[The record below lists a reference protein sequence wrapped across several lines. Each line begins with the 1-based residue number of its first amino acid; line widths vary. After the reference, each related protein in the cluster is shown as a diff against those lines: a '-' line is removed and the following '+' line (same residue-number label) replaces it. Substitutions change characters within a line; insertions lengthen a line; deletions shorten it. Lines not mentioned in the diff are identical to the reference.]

1 MTLKVRIL
9 PFLTTFAQLS
19 ARLKNFLRGWL
30 LVLGIKEGL
39 VKCATVSVKSVVILE
54 YNNIAVYVHVSLKIL
69 PKRRFDTKMFRI
81 CTVFLNTVLRE
92 SKYVEKLTKTIAF
105 LRKNLNYSI
114 FGISFLGSIKGEPLH
129 ICKYYAHIHLVDE

>member
-39 VKCATVSVKSVVILE
+39 VEFATVCVKSVFILKYSPLE
-54 YNNIAVYVHVSLKIL
+54 TQQLMLPYLANVTVVKFCINFNFSSWLSELGKRYRYFIL
-69 PKRRFDTKMFRI
+69 
-81 CTVFLNTVLRE
+81 L
-92 SKYVEKLTKTIAF
+92 
-105 LRKNLNYSI
+105 
-114 FGISFLGSIKGEPLH
+114 
-129 ICKYYAHIHLVDE
+129 

>member
-1 MTLKVRIL
+1 
-9 PFLTTFAQLS
+9 
-19 ARLKNFLRGWL
+19 
-30 LVLGIKEGL
+30 
-39 VKCATVSVKSVVILE
+39 
-54 YNNIAVYVHVSLKIL
+54 
-69 PKRRFDTKMFRI
+69 MFRI

-92 SKYVEKLTKTIAF
+92 SKYVEQLTKTIAF